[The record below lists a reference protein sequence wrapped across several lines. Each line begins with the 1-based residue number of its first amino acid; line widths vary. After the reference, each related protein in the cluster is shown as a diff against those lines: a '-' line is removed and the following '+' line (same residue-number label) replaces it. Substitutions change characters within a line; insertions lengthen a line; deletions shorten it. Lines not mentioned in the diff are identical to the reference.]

1 MLKQISCPSI
11 TTLVRCVVQPDG
23 RLEAFDPDLEDFLAL
38 LTSSDSELELEL
50 ELELEVELEADSEL
64 ELDSDD
70 DEEEEEDED
79 DDDDDDEEEEEEEES
94 DDDDEDEDESSV
106 ELSSSNPLALAF
118 FGLFCPITSTR
129 WTSSFTHGSSSLLS
143 FNFLV
148 CPLQDSSMIA

>member
-23 RLEAFDPDLEDFLAL
+23 WLEVFDPDFWDFVAL
-38 LTSSDSELELEL
+38 VTSSDSELELEL

-70 DEEEEEDED
+70 DEEEEDED
-79 DDDDDDEEEEEEEES
+79 DDDDDDEEEEEEEDS

-129 WTSSFTHGSSSLLS
+129 WTSSFTHGSSSLRS
-143 FNFLV
+143 FSFLV
-148 CPLQDSSMIA
+148 CPLQDSSMTA